1 MAASHLDV
9 ETALPAWNRFNN
21 VQLIDVTPRDIP
33 GCGVGFVANQ
43 ELTCQDEALGSHPAL
58 LRIPRDLVLS
68 QEAVEI
74 HAKADG
80 HFHELLEAVGRKST
94 RTDVCL
100 FLFTQRALLL
110 APKVRGVTTPWTEY
124 IRFLPRDVPVPS
136 TWSAQERRLLQG
148 TSLEVAVKAK
158 ISALTGEFEELQEK
172 SRELPYWDDF
182 LWTEAK
188 MTLDDWFLADAWY
201 RSRCL
206 ELPHSGEAMVPVLDL
221 ANHSSEATAFY
232 EENIKTDEVEL
243 LLRPGARVNA
253 GEQVTISYGEG
264 KSGAEML
271 FSYGF
276 IDPARSTDAVTLPL
290 APLDDDPLG
299 RAKAH
304 IFGRAGTAELGR
316 TSGSGGGSGDDSP
329 PWKSPFAWLACLNE
343 EDGLEFRVLQDTGG
357 GRELRVFWQDD
368 DVTDRVDAFEE
379 LVRDHPLSDIFALR
393 VVMVLED
400 RVSSQLARLRDEG
413 DNDDHHV
420 ASPEGTSFDRKSPV
434 VRPACVDAAAMLKEQ
449 EAKVIEE
456 ALRALEEQ
464 KAKLLTTE
472 AVVAYLGSKE
482 ISPIEQAQE
491 TASNGSDEFS

>member
-1 MAASHLDV
+1 V
-9 ETALPAWNRFNN
+9 K
-21 VQLIDVTPRDIP
+21 Q
-33 GCGVGFVANQ
+33 
-43 ELTCQDEALGSHPAL
+43 
-58 LRIPRDLVLS
+58 
-68 QEAVEI
+68 
-74 HAKADG
+74 
-80 HFHELLEAVGRKST
+80 
-94 RTDVCL
+94 
-100 FLFTQRALLL
+100 
-110 APKVRGVTTPWTEY
+110 
-124 IRFLPRDVPVPS
+124 
-136 TWSAQERRLLQG
+136 
-148 TSLEVAVKAK
+148 VAVKAK

-182 LWTEAK
+182 LWAEAK

-243 LLRPGARVNA
+243 LLRPGAKVNA

-316 TSGSGGGSGDDSP
+316 TSGSGGGCGDDSP

-413 DNDDHHV
+413 DNDNHHV

-449 EAKVIEE
+449 ETKVIEE

-464 KAKLLTTE
+464 VSLSVSFSSALSLSSGSASATVPHLASPSGGPNIYPTTPEPLPPSTETRIPYEAPSQGTTRFSCKMGYPPRLLLQRTGARAPRGSPWPGDRPGQLKCGHRKQRLTSSPPNLTEGTTSYNRGCRG
-472 AVVAYLGSKE
+472 VSR
-482 ISPIEQAQE
+482 IEGDFP
-491 TASNGSDEFS
+491 N

>member
-1 MAASHLDV
+1 MDASRRYFPGDTTRN
-9 ETALPAWNRFNN
+9 TAFLWTPSNN
-21 VQLIDVTPRDIP
+21 VKQ
-33 GCGVGFVANQ
+33 
-43 ELTCQDEALGSHPAL
+43 
-58 LRIPRDLVLS
+58 
-68 QEAVEI
+68 
-74 HAKADG
+74 
-80 HFHELLEAVGRKST
+80 
-94 RTDVCL
+94 
-100 FLFTQRALLL
+100 
-110 APKVRGVTTPWTEY
+110 
-124 IRFLPRDVPVPS
+124 
-136 TWSAQERRLLQG
+136 
-148 TSLEVAVKAK
+148 VAVKAK

-182 LWTEAK
+182 LWTEAR

-206 ELPHSGEAMVPVLDL
+206 ELPHSGESMVPVLDL
-221 ANHSSEATAFY
+221 ANHSSDATAFY

-316 TSGSGGGSGDDSP
+316 TSGSGGGCGDGDDSP
-329 PWKSPFAWLACLNE
+329 SWRSPFAWLACLNE

-420 ASPEGTSFDRKSPV
+420 ASPEGTSSDRKPPV

-464 KAKLLTTE
+464 VSLSVSFSSALSLSSGLT
-472 AVVAYLGSKE
+472 
-482 ISPIEQAQE
+482 SPHRAGALIFIPRPLSPLPPAPNLAFHTKPHLEEPRDSPARWVTHPDYSCSGRARVRRGDPQGLAIAQA
-491 TASNGSDEFS
+491 S

>member
-1 MAASHLDV
+1 MSTAHVDV
-9 ETALPAWNRFNN
+9 EKALPLWNRFNN
-21 VQLIDVTPRDIP
+21 VHLIDVTPRDIP
-33 GCGVGFVANQ
+33 GCGVGFVADN
-43 ELTCQDEALGSHPAL
+43 ELTCQEDAPSSPPAL
-58 LRIPRDLVLS
+58 LRIPRNLVLS
-68 QEAVEI
+68 QETVELY
-74 HAKADG
+74 AKTDKQ
-80 HFHELLEAVGRKST
+80 FHELLEAVGRKSA
-94 RTDVCL
+94 RADVCL
-100 FLFTQRALLL
+100 FLLTQKAMHL
-110 APKVRGVTTPWTEY
+110 APKARGVRTPWTEY
-124 IRFLPRDVPVPS
+124 IKFLPSDVPVPS

-148 TSLEVAVKAK
+148 TSLEVAVNAK
-158 ISALTGEFEELQEK
+158 ISALTEEFEDLQEQT
-172 SRELPYWDDF
+172 SEHPFWDDF
-182 LWTEAK
+182 LWTEARL
-188 MTLDDWFLADAWY
+188 TLDDWFLADAWY

-232 EENIKTDEVEL
+232 EENIRTDEVEL
-243 LLRPGARVNA
+243 LLRPGARLNA

-276 IDPARSTDAVTLPL
+276 VDPARSTDTVTLPL

-304 IFGRAGTAELGR
+304 IFGRAGTVELGR
-316 TSGSGGGSGDDSP
+316 TSGSVSASTTASASGDDNP
-329 PWKSPFAWLACLNE
+329 LWKSPFAWLACLNE
-343 EDGLEFRVLQDTGG
+343 EDGIEFKVLQDTGG

-368 DVTDRVDAFEE
+368 DVTARVHEFED
-379 LVRDHPLSDIFALR
+379 LIRDHPLADVFGLR
-393 VVMVLED
+393 VVMVVED
-400 RVSSQLARLRDEG
+400 RVSSQLARLRDE
-413 DNDDHHV
+413 NDDDNHHGG
-420 ASPEGTSFDRKSPV
+420 STSAPV
-434 VRPACVDAAAMLKEQ
+434 VRPACVEAAATLKEQ

-491 TASNGSDEFS
+491 TVSNSSDEFS